1 MTPERFTALLQA
13 YGADPRHWPEAERAE
28 AQALLAAG
36 PPVLRQQ
43 LQEAAWLD
51 AQLGATPVAAPDEA
65 LIARIAA
72 GAQASAAHPE
82 SQADPGRS
90 RAVGDARSWRPRWW
104 WSGAGLAGAGLAGA
118 LAGVFAVTVALRFAP
133 PAALTDWS
141 ERATAFSEPS
151 ADWSGE

>member
-13 YGADPRHWPEAERAE
+13 YGADPRHWAEAERAE

-72 GAQASAAHPE
+72 GAQASAARSAP
-82 SQADPGRS
+82 QAARWRS
-90 RAVGDARSWRPRWW
+90 KPVADAKRWRPRWW
-104 WSGAGLAGAGLAGA
+104 WSGAGLAGVGLAGA
-118 LAGVFAVTVALRFAP
+118 LAGVFTVTVVLRG
-133 PAALTDWS
+133 AAQATGVDWA

-151 ADWSGE
+151 ADWSEE